1 MQIQTSNR
9 PCRPGAKLLGLCWE
23 GGRLQVVLAEALLNK
38 ISDTPTAFFSQILS

>member
-9 PCRPGAKLLGLCWE
+9 PCRHGAKLLGLCWE

-38 ISDTPTAFFSQILS
+38 IPDTPTAFFSQILS